1 MANVV
6 IISGSPTANSRLFG
20 LVQHSEAHLKKQGHE
35 VVHLQVVDIPAE
47 DLIKA
52 NFGSPAVLAA
62 LAEVERADAV
72 IIASPV
78 YKASFTGVLK
88 TFLDLIPQKGFQ
100 RKIIVPLFIGGT
112 IAHLL
117 AIDYTI
123 KPVASA
129 LGATHFLSGVYAI
142 DQQVERLEGG
152 GFRLTEELTSRLDGA
167 LAQLEEELQWQ
178 AKRKASPVAEA
189 AVD

>member
-6 IISGSPTANSRLFG
+6 IISGSPTANSRLYG
-20 LVQHSEAHLKKQGHE
+20 LIQRSEAQLKSRGHE
-35 VVHLQVVDIPAE
+35 VVHLQVADIPAE

-52 NFGSPAVLAA
+52 NFASPAVVAA
-62 LAEVERADAV
+62 VAQVEAADAV
-72 IIASPV
+72 VIASPV

-88 TFLDLIPQKGFQ
+88 TFLDLVPQKGFQ
-100 RKIIVPLFIGGT
+100 RKIIVPIFIGGT

-117 AIDYTI
+117 AIDYSL

-129 LGATHFLSGVYAI
+129 LGATQFLSGVYAI
-142 DQQVERLEGG
+142 DQQVERLDGG
-152 GFRLTEELTSRLDGA
+152 GFRLSEELTARLDGT
-167 LAQLEEELQWQ
+167 LAQLDEELQWQ
-178 AKRKASPVAEA
+178 AKRHASPVAES